1 MWTWNH
7 GGDGRLRKSATL
19 PGVSNHIAG
28 TRALDMSAVADFNG
42 DGVPDIA
49 LPSLDRGRMRIVT
62 FAPAARDIASIILPA
77 KAATKVALVA
87 SASVPP
93 MIAVGLSDG
102 SLALI
107 RRD

>member
-1 MWTWNH
+1 MTWVTPPSP
-7 GGDGRLRKSATL
+7 LMQ
-19 PGVSNHIAG
+19 PGPCAP
-28 TRALDMSAVADFNG
+28 L
-42 DGVPDIA
+42 
-49 LPSLDRGRMRIVT
+49 T

-77 KAATKVALVA
+77 KAATNVALVA